1 MTSAGPASGSR
12 PDPTAA
18 RLQARRA
25 GLTVG
30 LATGLYGISFGA
42 LATASGLSVL
52 QAQVLSLLMF
62 TGGSQFALVGV
73 LGAGGSGASAITTA
87 TLLGVRNTFYAL
99 RTAQFLNVSGLRR
112 AAAAHITID
121 ESTAVAT
128 AQVDVADQRYG
139 FWLTGLTVFVGWN
152 LMTLAGALAGNAL
165 GDPASWGLD
174 AVASAAFLGLLWPRL
189 VAAPARVTAALGAAI
204 AIGLAPHVRP
214 GLPVIAALAGAIVV
228 AWRVA
233 R

>member
-1 MTSAGPASGSR
+1 MTPADTAG
-12 PDPTAA
+12 

-30 LATGLYGISFGA
+30 IATSMYAVSFGA

-73 LGAGGSGASAITTA
+73 LGAGGSGGSAVTTA
-87 TLLGVRNTFYAL
+87 TLLAVRNTFYAL
-99 RTAQFLNVSGLRR
+99 RTAQFLDVRGLKRV
-112 AAAAHITID
+112 AAAHITID
-121 ESTAVAT
+121 ESAAVAT
-128 AQVDVADQRYG
+128 AQAEVQDQRLG
-139 FWLTGLTVFVGWN
+139 FWVTGTTVFVGWN
-152 LMTLAGALAGNAL
+152 LMTLVGALAGNAL
-165 GDPASWGLD
+165 GDPKTWGLD

-189 VAAPARVTAALGAAI
+189 AAAPGRMTAILAAAI
-204 AIGLAPHVRP
+204 AIGTAPHVRP
-214 GLPVIAALAGAIVV
+214 GVPVIASGLAAIAV
-228 AWRVA
+228 AWRST